1 MPLRSL
7 VHRFYEEIWN
17 EQRLDLVDEVLAPA
31 VNFRGSLGST
41 RTGRD
46 EVREYIREVISAL
59 DNYRCTIESLV
70 VENDTAAARLTFS
83 GTHVATF
90 LDRPPTG
97 RRVTWVGAA
106 FFHATDTTIDEI
118 WVLGDL
124 VNLFAQLERQ
134 PATPDTTH

>member
-17 EQRLDLVDEVLAPA
+17 ERRLDLVHEVLAPA

-41 RTGRD
+41 RTGHHEVCEYVRD
-46 EVREYIREVISAL
+46 VTTAL

-70 VENDTAAARLTFS
+70 VESNSAAARLTFS
-83 GTHVATF
+83 GIHVARL
-90 LDRPPTG
+90 LDRAPTG
-97 RRVTWVGAA
+97 QRVSWVGAA
-106 FFHATDTTIDEI
+106 FFQATDAAIDDI

-124 VNLFAQLERQ
+124 VNLFAQLDSQ
-134 PATPDTTH
+134 PTTLDETR

>member
-7 VHRFYEEIWN
+7 VYRFYEEIWN
-17 EQRLDLVDEVLAPA
+17 EQKLDLVHEVLAPA

-41 RTGRD
+41 RTGHN
-46 EVREYIREVISAL
+46 EFCEYVREVTTAL

-70 VENDTAAARLTFS
+70 VENNSAAARLTFS
-83 GTHVATF
+83 GIHAATF

-97 RRVTWVGAA
+97 QRVSWAGTA
-106 FFHATDTTIDEI
+106 FFHSTDATIDDI

-124 VNLFAQLERQ
+124 VNLFALLDIQA
-134 PATPDTTH
+134 ATPDTTR

>member
-1 MPLRSL
+1 M
-7 VHRFYEEIWN
+7 VHRLYEEIWN
-17 EQRLDLVDEVLAPA
+17 EQRLDVVHGVLAPN

-46 EVREYIREVISAL
+46 EFCEYVREVTIAL
-59 DNYRCTIESLV
+59 DNYHCTIESLV
-70 VENDTAAARLTFS
+70 VDNNTAAARLTFS
-83 GTHVATF
+83 GIHLATF

-97 RRVTWVGAA
+97 NRVSWAGAA
-106 FFHATDTTIDEI
+106 FFQASDTTIDDI

-124 VNLFAQLERQ
+124 VNLLVQLERQ